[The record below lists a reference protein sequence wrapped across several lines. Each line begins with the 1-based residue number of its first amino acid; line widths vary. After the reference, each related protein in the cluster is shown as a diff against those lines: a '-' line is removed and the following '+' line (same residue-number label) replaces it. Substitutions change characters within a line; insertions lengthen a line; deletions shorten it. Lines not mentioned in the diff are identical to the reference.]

1 MQGEDKVDYRYT
13 LTFPDAKAFAC
24 DDVLNFMVE
33 VEFPRNLDLSDTA
46 DGNET
51 REYLIERLL
60 KSVID
65 GRFDLWD
72 AGLSK
77 VVAPPAKNTY
87 PTPDLPQKLPK
98 STPVDGLRR
107 FLNKTFT
114 RSAEPGFIKALEGRS
129 GSAPVISRSRRNYKE
144 HFWWAKMTY
153 ILKPDLVKFC
163 NGERIRVIFEDDVAQ
178 TTSQTTP
185 LDASTELDSSIN
197 LNDSELQADNS
208 PITQQPTESPPE
220 MASVIEPAAKPK
232 IIDET
237 FRNFDKL
244 PDSAYVDVKV
254 VAALFDCSVPT
265 VWRRVRAGQLVEPD
279 HLGTRTTRW
288 KVGEIK
294 AALQLGKSRSK

>member
-1 MQGEDKVDYRYT
+1 
-13 LTFPDAKAFAC
+13 
-24 DDVLNFMVE
+24 
-33 VEFPRNLDLSDTA
+33 
-46 DGNET
+46 
-51 REYLIERLL
+51 
-60 KSVID
+60 
-65 GRFDLWD
+65 
-72 AGLSK
+72 
-77 VVAPPAKNTY
+77 
-87 PTPDLPQKLPK
+87 
-98 STPVDGLRR
+98 
-107 FLNKTFT
+107 
-114 RSAEPGFIKALEGRS
+114 
-129 GSAPVISRSRRNYKE
+129 
-144 HFWWAKMTY
+144 
-153 ILKPDLVKFC
+153 
-163 NGERIRVIFEDDVAQ
+163 
-178 TTSQTTP
+178 
-185 LDASTELDSSIN
+185 LDASTELDGSIN